1 MSREIL
7 KNFSRL
13 IDIMGFAVALTIMV
27 NGFYF
32 LLYLQ
37 SSNNVIYNTL
47 CIFSIV
53 FLPVYIM
60 IRTFK
65 LSDRVSPPPTAE
77 EREVE
82 ESFREQFKDEYM
94 PLRKQDF
101 YKHFKNGEYK
111 L

>member
-13 IDIMGFAVALTIMV
+13 IDIMGFSIAITFMA

-37 SSNNVIYNTL
+37 ASNNVIYNTL
-47 CIFSIV
+47 CIISIV

-60 IRTFK
+60 IHAFK
-65 LSDRVSPPPTAE
+65 LSDRVSPPTAE
-77 EREVE
+77 EREIE
-82 ESFREQFKDEYM
+82 EKFKGQFKDEYDM
-94 PLRKQDF
+94 PMRKEDF
-101 YKHFKNGEYK
+101 YKHFNNGDK
-111 L
+111 S